1 MKLKIWV
8 KKKKIEKQNEIV
20 DTVEKI
26 LDSNGQQ
33 QGQDLKI
40 LTPDQMLS
48 RLLISLAQLN
58 AENNSEIL
66 KNEISQI

>member
-1 MKLKIWV
+1 MKSKIWV

-66 KNEISQI
+66 KNEIRQI